1 MPKQNCLILNNDDSQ
16 VRLENGYYQDLPEQ
30 QCVPARSVSNVKS
43 FHAPTN
49 TIHQVKHIRILS
61 QASHGSLQ
69 SFYTPD
75 SCQLIDKALST
86 EHTLQASAN
95 TPKLFS
101 FMRISLLIIL

>member
-69 SFYTPD
+69 SFYTPG
-75 SCQLIDKALST
+75 SCQLIDKTLST
-86 EHTLQASAN
+86 LCRQVPIPQN
-95 TPKLFS
+95 FFRL
-101 FMRISLLIIL
+101 